1 MRLECRSLFN
11 ENTKERIVPRT
22 DNTEMPSLF
31 YHQISRRTTSETV
44 FGIDSAALFPA
55 RLSRQISR
63 SIFLYPPAV
72 LSNFDE
78 LLKEFDKKRLAWRVG
93 PWAYIS
99 TTESILKFAYLSHSL
114 RFPSFIP
121 CSSFSSSF
129 SSSTSS
135 SPLTRSLYYS
145 LLPRYLG
152 PCAVP
157 FSIFHRITVSSS
169 SYRSKPSNGSLS
181 MKLSGRLRA
190 TICFAWG
197 AHP

>member
-1 MRLECRSLFN
+1 MKLECRSLFN
-11 ENTKERIVPRT
+11 ENTKEQIVPRT
-22 DNTEMPSLF
+22 DNTEMLSLF
-31 YHQISRRTTSETV
+31 YYQISRRTTSETV
-44 FGIDSAALFPA
+44 FGIGSVALFPT

-78 LLKEFDKKRLAWRVG
+78 LLKEFDNKRLAWRVG
-93 PWAYIS
+93 PRAYIS
-99 TTESILKFAYLSHSL
+99 ISESILKFAYLSHSL

-121 CSSFSSSF
+121 CSSSSS
-129 SSSTSS
+129 SS

-169 SYRSKPSNGSLS
+169 SYRSVPSNGSLS

-190 TICFAWG
+190 TICFAGG